1 MSEAEPLIGVARC
14 KSILRRYD
22 NGRLRQPAQGMRPY
36 LGKPSNVASL
46 SIEVGVVICGQI
58 MSPALEQSD
67 DPIGWMR
74 RYFSPIHNWTA
85 ARSRS
90 SDPFRCV
97 LALHHG
103 QPNPLSVSKS
113 NFGERLE
120 NAVFIEGFDG
130 FCHGGP
136 R

>member
-1 MSEAEPLIGVARC
+1 MLEAEPLTGAARC

-36 LGKPSNVASL
+36 LGKPSNAASR

-58 MSPALEQSD
+58 MSPAFEQSD

-74 RYFSPIHNWTA
+74 RNFSPIHNWTA

-90 SDPFRCV
+90 SDPFRRV

-103 QPNPLSVSKS
+103 QSYPLFVFKT
-113 NFGERLE
+113 NFGERLK
-120 NAVFIEGFDG
+120 NAVFVESFDG
-130 FCHGGP
+130 FCHV
-136 R
+136 